1 VESSRTVLRQD
12 HTEQWELFGKK
23 DPYYGVCTD
32 LQFKRDALGEDAR
45 ARFFASG
52 DQQFNELLADAKS
65 LAGPGFSVER
75 ALEYGCGVGRLLIP
89 AAKQARRVVG
99 VDVSHA
105 MLAEARRNC
114 EEAGLDNLDLVTPEQ
129 IVPAETGFDFVF
141 SFAVLIHLPR
151 RTGEEI
157 IAKLAR
163 LLRPGGLGAFNVVL
177 KAQPQ
182 LAGFNAVM
190 KLPLAHNLLNLMRG
204 REWSYPH
211 MQMNVY
217 NLNRIALI
225 LRRHTSDKMLV
236 RVGQTTAGFDLCTI
250 FFRR

>member
-1 VESSRTVLRQD
+1 MLRQNPAG
-12 HTEQWELFGKK
+12 QWELFGRK
-23 DPYYGVCTD
+23 DPYYGVLTD
-32 LQFKRDALGEDAR
+32 EQFKRDAFGEDAR
-45 ARFFASG
+45 TRFFASG
-52 DQQFNELLADAKS
+52 DQQFTELLADAKS
-65 LAGPGFSVER
+65 LADPDFSVER
-75 ALEYGCGVGRLLIP
+75 VLEYGCGVGRLLIP
-89 AAKQARRVVG
+89 AAKQAHRVVG
-99 VDVSHA
+99 VDVSTS

-114 EEAGLDNLDLVTPEQ
+114 EAAGIGKMELVTPDQ
-129 IVPAETGFDFVF
+129 LAPADADFDFVF

-163 LLRPGGLGAFNVVL
+163 LLRPGGVGAVSVVL
-177 KAQPQ
+177 RAQPH

-190 KLPLAHNLLNLMRG
+190 KLPLAHNLLNVVRG

-217 NLNRIALI
+217 SVNRIALI
-225 LRRHTSDKMLV
+225 LREHASDRLLV